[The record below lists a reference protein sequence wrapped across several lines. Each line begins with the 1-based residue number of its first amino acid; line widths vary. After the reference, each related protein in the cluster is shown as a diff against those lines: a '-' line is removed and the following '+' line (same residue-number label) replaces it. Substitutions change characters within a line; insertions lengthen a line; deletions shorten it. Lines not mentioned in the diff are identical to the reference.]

1 MLPGGR
7 MKHRHR
13 ERGQAVL
20 ATTIIISLVLLTL
33 LTMLTQVQ
41 LGNRLV
47 SRQLTYQGQ
56 AANAAQ
62 AGLVDALSW
71 FRKQQVQPVKTFNP
85 IYDAS
90 ATPPINETEDTNS
103 PNMGIVRNYQVSG
116 PGRLMA
122 RYEVRKGIPAFSAT
136 GAGVVDVTNQ
146 KGRTN
151 ATQGSVWQLESIGY
165 IWVQNDPANNNYDQ
179 STNQVLSKQTFRT
192 EIQKMSVNVPDGG
205 AALFSANCDNVTI
218 DTKTKIQGGAGIGVS
233 CRPGGGLG
241 MKNNGVVRGLTPT
254 KTNSVAPYD
263 IQAVFAV
270 TPQELQGLADVN
282 VTTVTDLPNP
292 LPAMNLIII
301 NGPAVF
307 DNKRPLTGSGIL
319 VVYGDLTVAVG
330 SNSNWSGVIYCTGN
344 LVINEVTQVSGAII
358 AANNSSAATVAI
370 NSGTDISEADYD
382 PAIISQIN
390 SQMGQYRFS
399 RSKYWVGK

>member
-1 MLPGGR
+1 
-7 MKHRHR
+7 MKQRQG

-20 ATTIIISLVLLTL
+20 ATTIILSLVLLTL

-47 SRQLTYQGQ
+47 ARQLTFQGQ

-71 FRKQQVQPVKTFNP
+71 FRRQSVQPVKTFNP
-85 IYDAS
+85 IIDNVAN
-90 ATPPINETEDTNS
+90 PPINDTEDTNT
-103 PNMGIVRNYQVSG
+103 PNIGIVRTYQVSG

-122 RYEVRKGIPAFSAT
+122 RYEVRKSPVPANGT
-136 GAGVVDVTNQ
+136 GVVDVTGQ

-165 IWVQNDPANNNYDQ
+165 IWVQNDPNNSIFN
-179 STNQVLSKQTFRT
+179 SRPNQILSQQTFRT
-192 EIQKMSVNVPDGG
+192 EIQKMSVNLPDGG
-205 AALFSANCDNVTI
+205 AGLFSANCDNVTI

-233 CRPGGGLG
+233 CRPGVGLG
-241 MKNNGVVRGLTPT
+241 MRNNGVVRGLTPT

-263 IQAVFAV
+263 ILSVFAV

-282 VTTVTDLPNP
+282 VTRVADLPDP

-307 DNKRPLTGSGIL
+307 DATRPLNGSGIL
-319 VVYGDLTVAVG
+319 VIYGDLTVAVG
-330 SNSNWSGVIYCTGN
+330 SNSSWSGVIYCTGN
-344 LVINEVTQVSGAII
+344 IVINEVTQVSGAII
-358 AANNSSAATVAI
+358 AANNSGAATVAI

-382 PAIISQIN
+382 PSIISQIN

>member
-71 FRKQQVQPVKTFNP
+71 FRRQSVQPVKTFNP
-85 IYDAS
+85 IIDNS
-90 ATPPINETEDTNS
+90 ANPPIDDTEDANV
-103 PNMGIVRNYQVSG
+103 PNIGIVRNYQVSG

-122 RYEVRKGIPAFSAT
+122 RYEVRKTVGTSGT
-136 GAGVVDVTNQ
+136 GVVDVTKQ
-146 KGRTN
+146 KGRT
-151 ATQGSVWQLESIGY
+151 TVTPGSVWQLESIGY
-165 IWVQNDPANNNYDQ
+165 IWVQNDSTNNNYNQ
-179 STNQVLSKQTFRT
+179 STNQVLSQQTFRT
-192 EIQKMSVNVPDGG
+192 EIQKMSVNLPDGG

-263 IQAVFAV
+263 IQSLFAV

-282 VTTVTDLPNP
+282 VTQVSDLPNP

-307 DNKRPLTGSGIL
+307 DNKRPLTGSGII

-344 LVINEVTQVSGAII
+344 IIINEVTQVSGAIV
-358 AANNSSAATVAI
+358 AANNSSSATVAI
-370 NSGTDISEADYD
+370 NSGTDITEVDYD
-382 PAIISQIN
+382 PSIINQIN

>member
-1 MLPGGR
+1 
-7 MKHRHR
+7 
-13 ERGQAVL
+13 
-20 ATTIIISLVLLTL
+20 
-33 LTMLTQVQ
+33 
-41 LGNRLV
+41 
-47 SRQLTYQGQ
+47 
-56 AANAAQ
+56 
-62 AGLVDALSW
+62 
-71 FRKQQVQPVKTFNP
+71 
-85 IYDAS
+85 
-90 ATPPINETEDTNS
+90 
-103 PNMGIVRNYQVSG
+103 
-116 PGRLMA
+116 
-122 RYEVRKGIPAFSAT
+122 
-136 GAGVVDVTNQ
+136 
-146 KGRTN
+146 
-151 ATQGSVWQLESIGY
+151 
-165 IWVQNDPANNNYDQ
+165 
-179 STNQVLSKQTFRT
+179 
-192 EIQKMSVNVPDGG
+192 
-205 AALFSANCDNVTI
+205 
-218 DTKTKIQGGAGIGVS
+218 
-233 CRPGGGLG
+233 

-254 KTNSVAPYD
+254 KTNSAAAYD

-319 VVYGDLTVAVG
+319 VVYGDLTVSVG

-358 AANNSSAATVAI
+358 AANNSSSATVAI

-382 PAIISQIN
+382 PAIITQIN

>member
-62 AGLVDALSW
+62 AGLADALSW
-71 FRKQQVQPVKTFNP
+71 FRKQSVQPVKTFNP
-85 IYDAS
+85 IIDNS
-90 ATPPINETEDTNS
+90 VTPVINDTEDTNS

-122 RYEVRKGIPAFSAT
+122 RYEVRKGISPFSVA

-146 KGRTN
+146 KGRTT

-165 IWVQNDPANNNYDQ
+165 IWVQNDPANNNYNQ
-179 STNQVLSKQTFRT
+179 STNQVLSQQTFRT
-192 EIQKMSVNVPDGG
+192 EIQKMSVILPDGG
-205 AALFSANCDNVTI
+205 AALFSANCDNITI
-218 DTKTKIQGGAGIGVS
+218 DSKTKIQGGSGIGIS

-254 KTNSVAPYD
+254 KTNSTAPYD
-263 IQAVFAV
+263 IQSVFAV

-282 VTTVTDLPNP
+282 VTKVSDLPNP
-292 LPAMNLIII
+292 LPAMNLIVI
-301 NGPAVF
+301 NGSAVF
-307 DNKRPLTGSGIL
+307 DNKQPLTGSGIL
-319 VVYGDLTVAVG
+319 VVLGDLTVAVG
-330 SNSNWSGVIYCTGN
+330 SNSDWSGVIYCTGN
-344 LVINEVTQVSGAII
+344 IVINEVTAVSGAIV
-358 AANNSSAATVAI
+358 AANSSGTATVAI
-370 NSGTDISEADYD
+370 NSGTDITEVDYS
-382 PAIISQIN
+382 PSIISQIN

>member
-1 MLPGGR
+1 MLKRGR
-7 MKHRHR
+7 TKHCHS

-20 ATTIIISLVLLTL
+20 ATTIIVSLVLLTL

-47 SRQLTYQGQ
+47 SRQLTFQGQ

-71 FRKQQVQPVKTFNP
+71 FRRQSVQPVKTFNP
-85 IYDAS
+85 IIDAT
-90 ATPPINETEDTNS
+90 ANPPINDTEDTNT
-103 PNMGIVRNYQVSG
+103 PTVGIVRNYQVSG

-122 RYEVRKGIPAFSAT
+122 RYEVRKASASPA

-151 ATQGSVWQLESIGY
+151 ATAGSVWQLESIGY
-165 IWVQNDPANNNYDQ
+165 IWIQNDASNPNYNQ
-179 STNQVLSKQTFRT
+179 STNQILSQQTFRT
-192 EIQKMSVNVPDGG
+192 EIQKMSVNLPDGG

-241 MKNNGVVRGLTPT
+241 MTNNGVVRGLTPT
-254 KTNSVAPYD
+254 KTNSAAPYD
-263 IQAVFAV
+263 ILSVFAV

-282 VTTVTDLPNP
+282 VTKVSDLPNP

-301 NGPAVF
+301 NGAAVF
-307 DNKRPLTGSGIL
+307 DNSRPLTGSGIL
-319 VVYGDLTVAVG
+319 VVFGDLTVSVG
-330 SNSNWSGVIYCTGN
+330 SSSDWSGVIYCTGN

-358 AANNSSAATVAI
+358 AANNSSSATVAI
-370 NSGTDISEADYD
+370 NSSTDITEVDYD
-382 PAIISQIN
+382 PSIISQIN
-390 SQMGQYRFS
+390 TQMGEYRFS